1 MLSPTDPTRVLLK
14 DARKKLPD
22 GRARVTMWRYKDE
35 GRRNIRTGEKVKLE
49 CVWTLNGWAT
59 TPAAWER
66 FLVALNTAGDAS
78 DEIS

>member
-1 MLSPTDPTRVLLK
+1 MISPTDPTRILLK

-22 GRARVTMWRYKDE
+22 GRSQAQMWVYRTK
-35 GRRNIRTGEKVKLE
+35 GRKNPLTGDRIKLE

-66 FLVALNTAGDAS
+66 FLLALNKGNGR
-78 DEIS
+78 